1 MEELLASTGYA
12 IKSFSRGDKIK
23 AKLLRIGER
32 SASFDIGGKSEGLVV
47 ESNFSEAKK
56 LIESLKV
63 GDEVTALVIE
73 PENRDGV
80 ALLSLRNAAQD
91 SSWKKIEKAYKNE
104 EILEVTVKT
113 VNPHGLIVALE
124 NESAF
129 IPNSQLG
136 TAAAEKGEGIVGG
149 RIKAKI
155 IDLDH
160 AAARV
165 VLSEKAVSEAGEIRE
180 LAQALSNL
188 KEGAVLDGAVTTV
201 THFGAFVEVKVLIG
215 KEKVSVEGLVHV
227 SELSWAKV
235 NRPEEVV
242 SVGDKVK
249 VAVLGIEKDKLSLS
263 IKQAIMDP
271 WISIGDKYGPDDKI
285 SGKVV
290 RVSDFGAFVEIEPGI
305 EGLIHMTK
313 IPPGTSLTEGQEVSC
328 YIEEVDLKNKKI
340 ALGLV
345 VTSAKPIGYK

>member
-1 MEELLASTGYA
+1 MEELLASAGYA
-12 IKSFSRGDKIK
+12 IKSFTRGDKIK
-23 AKLLRIGER
+23 AKLLRLNDR

-47 ESNFSEAKK
+47 DTNFTEAKK
-56 LIESLKV
+56 LLESIKV
-63 GDEVTALVIE
+63 GDEVSAVVIE

-80 ALLSLRNAAQD
+80 TLLSLRNAAQD

-104 EILEVTVKT
+104 EILEVTVKM

-136 TAAAEKGEGIVGG
+136 VEVASKGESIIGE

-160 AAARV
+160 TAARV
-165 VLSEKAVSEAGEIRE
+165 VLSEKAVSEATEIKE
-180 LAQALSNL
+180 LAVALSNL
-188 KEGAVLDGAVTTV
+188 KEGEVLEGVVTTV
-201 THFGAFVEVKVLIG
+201 THFGAFVEVKVPVE
-215 KEKVSVEGLVHV
+215 KEKVGVEGLVHV
-227 SELSWAKV
+227 SELSWTKV
-235 NRPEEVV
+235 GRPEEVV

-249 VAVLGIEKDKLSLS
+249 VAVLGTDKGKLSLS
-263 IKQAIMDP
+263 IKQAVKDP
-271 WISIGDKYGPDDKI
+271 WSSIEDKYSPDDEV
-285 SGKVV
+285 SGKVA
-290 RVSDFGAFVEIEPGI
+290 RVSDFGVFVEIEPGI

-313 IPPGTSLTEGQEVSC
+313 IPPATSLKEGQEVNC
-328 YIEEVDLKNKKI
+328 YIEEVDYKNKKI